1 MVLSG
6 CPAMRGH
13 PSGHV
18 DAVPPLREQHGLIEN
33 LRAGEKMHATQIELG
48 VDCTLPT
55 TSPMVSSSKPNG
67 AGLPPMRMAPPCAE
81 ATGLTRIETGT
92 VTFRRAA
99 IAVSL
104 AISSKL
110 SR

>member
-1 MVLSG
+1 
-6 CPAMRGH
+6 
-13 PSGHV
+13 
-18 DAVPPLREQHGLIEN
+18 
-33 LRAGEKMHATQIELG
+33 
-48 VDCTLPT
+48 
-55 TSPMVSSSKPNG
+55 
-67 AGLPPMRMAPPCAE
+67 MRMAPPCAE